1 MLEERDGFYVFP
13 ERAKAKLR
21 KAYTEKQP
29 VYIYGMVGYGKTAL
43 VEQFLEKKKYIYF
56 DAATSPLA
64 CLETLHA
71 QSILVVDNLQFL
83 EDMFVKERLL
93 ELIRQP
99 DLWLI
104 FISRSKCP
112 GWLLSAYL
120 KYRNFCTI
128 TETDL
133 ALSEDEIRK
142 YLKERRIGECGPDD
156 IRFIESYCRGHG
168 LAIRL
173 LCDQALIEGR
183 SGEGQDVFDADLFE
197 RSRLVFWDYV
207 DREVYQKWD
216 EELIDFIMKVSIV
229 QEFTLELATEISGS
243 TRARYYLEEAM
254 SIGNFVTIE
263 KDTYRLEESV
273 VQSMERRRYLKM
285 TQEQIYE
292 LYYNAGLYYRMHGQ
306 VMQALEMFQKCRH
319 VGQISEILIENAK
332 YNPSIT
338 YIYELRKYYLEMD
351 ETAVKGRVELIA
363 GLCMIQSLRL
373 DVEKSEYWYS
383 VLQEKERMAEGKT
396 KRLAKS
402 YLAYLDIALPHRG
415 SSNIADLIK
424 KSAALLMN
432 REISLPEFSIT
443 SNAPTMM
450 NGGKDFCEWSRR
462 DKELANTLGKI
473 IPLVLGKAGEGL
485 VELAL
490 AESSFEK
497 GLDDYEVMRLIA
509 KGQMKADAAG
519 RLEQSYVGA
528 GLMARLHLYNGHP
541 EDARELLVS
550 FRERAAAEEKQKI
563 VWNIENMLC
572 QIAMYTEQ
580 KTEVDAWLL
589 QAPDENQEFYCMER
603 YRYLTKVHIYLAMKR
618 YDAAN
623 ALLQKLLY
631 YARIYGRTYIQME
644 CELLDVL
651 LQKELGLPWED
662 HFQKLLSWAESYGF
676 TRVISQEAGMVYRL
690 LKVKNWAFRDNSYKK
705 RLFAE
710 TEKMAKQY
718 PGYMSFQGKLEEP
731 IEDKALQ
738 ILKLQ
743 ALGCSNEVIAE
754 ELHISV
760 STVKYHCRENY
771 RKLGVNGK
779 AAAIAEAR
787 KRRLI

>member
-243 TRARYYLEEAM
+243 ARARYYLEEAM

-373 DVEKSEYWYS
+373 DVEKSEYWDS

-473 IPLVLGKAGEGL
+473 IPLALGKAGEGL

>member
-168 LAIRL
+168 LAILL

-243 TRARYYLEEAM
+243 ARARYYLEEAM

-473 IPLVLGKAGEGL
+473 IPLALGKAGEGL

>member
-243 TRARYYLEEAM
+243 ARARYYLEEAM

-473 IPLVLGKAGEGL
+473 IPLALGKAGEGL

-623 ALLQKLLY
+623 ALLQKLMY

>member
-243 TRARYYLEEAM
+243 ARARYYLEEAM

-473 IPLVLGKAGEGL
+473 IPLALGKAGEGL

-509 KGQMKADAAG
+509 KGQMQADAAG

-718 PGYMSFQGKLEEP
+718 PGYMSFKGKLEEP
-731 IEDKALQ
+731 NEAKALQ

>member
-229 QEFTLELATEISGS
+229 QEFTLELATEISDS
-243 TRARYYLEEAM
+243 ARARYYLEEAM

-473 IPLVLGKAGEGL
+473 IPLALGKAGEGL

>member
-83 EDMFVKERLL
+83 EDMFVKESLL

-243 TRARYYLEEAM
+243 ARARYYLEEAM

-473 IPLVLGKAGEGL
+473 IPLALGKAGEGL

>member
-156 IRFIESYCRGHG
+156 IRFIESYCRGHE

-243 TRARYYLEEAM
+243 ARARYYLEEAM

-473 IPLVLGKAGEGL
+473 IPLALGKAGEGL

>member
-1 MLEERDGFYVFP
+1 MSEEMDGFYVFP
-13 ERAKAKLR
+13 ERAKTKLR

-43 VEQFLEKKKYIYF
+43 VEQFLEKKKYTYF
-56 DAATSPLA
+56 DAATSPLT
-64 CLETLHA
+64 CLSNGHM

-83 EDMFVKERLL
+83 EDDFVKDRLL
-93 ELIRQP
+93 ELTKQQNI
-99 DLWLI
+99 WII
-104 FISRSKCP
+104 FVSRSKCP
-112 GWLLSAYL
+112 GWLLDAYL
-120 KYRNFCTI
+120 RYRTFTTI
-128 TETDL
+128 TELDL
-133 ALSEDEIRK
+133 ELSEEEIRK
-142 YLKERRIGECGPDD
+142 YLNNRRIEGYNADD
-156 IRFIESYCRGHG
+156 IRFVQSYCRGHG

-183 SGEGQDVFDADLFE
+183 PVHGHNVFDLDLFE

-207 DREVYQKWD
+207 DKVVYQKWD

-243 TRARYYLEEAM
+243 ARARYYLEEAV
-254 SIGNFVTIE
+254 SVGNFVTIE
-263 KDTYRLEESV
+263 KEIYRFEENV
-273 VQSMERRRYLKM
+273 VQSMERRRYLKL

-292 LYYNAGLYYRMHGQ
+292 LYYNAGLYYRKHGQ
-306 VMQALEMFQKCRH
+306 VVQALEMFQKCHH

-351 ETAVKGRVELIA
+351 EETVRERVELIA
-363 GLCMIQSLRL
+363 GLSMIHSLRL
-373 DVEKSEYWYS
+373 DVEKSEYWYK
-383 VLQEKERMAEGKT
+383 VLQEKEWSSEGKT

-415 SSNIADLIK
+415 SSNIVDLIK
-424 KSAALLMN
+424 RSATLLMN

-450 NGGKDFCEWSRR
+450 NGGKDFCEWSRH

-473 IPLVLGKAGEGL
+473 VPFVLGKAGEGL

-550 FRERAAAEEKQKI
+550 FKERAVAEEKQKI

-631 YARIYGRTYIQME
+631 YAELYDRTYIRME
-644 CELLDVL
+644 CMLLDAI
-651 LQKELGLPWED
+651 LQKELGMPWEEN
-662 HFQKLLSWAESYGF
+662 FQKLITMAESYAF
-676 TRVISQEAGMVYRL
+676 TRVISKEADWAYRM
-690 LKVKNWAFRDNSYKK
+690 LKAGNWIFADRIYKK

-710 TEKMAKQY
+710 TEKMARQY
-718 PGYMSFQGKLEEP
+718 PGYMSFQGRLEEP

-743 ALGCSNEVIAE
+743 ALGCSNEKIAE

-771 RKLGVNGK
+771 RKLDVNGK

>member
-243 TRARYYLEEAM
+243 ARARYYLEEAM

-623 ALLQKLLY
+623 ALPQKLLY

>member
-1 MLEERDGFYVFP
+1 MLEERDRFYVFP
-13 ERAKAKLR
+13 ERAKTKLR

-142 YLKERRIGECGPDD
+142 YLKERRIGECGSDD

-183 SGEGQDVFDADLFE
+183 SGEDRNVFDANLFE

-243 TRARYYLEEAM
+243 ARARYYLEEAV

-541 EDARELLVS
+541 EDARELLES
-550 FRERAAAEEKQKI
+550 FKERAIAEEKQKI

-631 YARIYGRTYIQME
+631 YARIYGRTYVQME

-676 TRVISQEAGMVYRL
+676 TRVISQEAGMAYRL

-718 PGYMSFQGKLEEP
+718 PGYMSFQGKLEES

-743 ALGCSNEVIAE
+743 ALGRSNEVIAE

>member
-93 ELIRQP
+93 EMIRQP

-133 ALSEDEIRK
+133 ALFEDEIRK

-243 TRARYYLEEAM
+243 ARARYYLEEAM

-338 YIYELRKYYLEMD
+338 YIYEIRKYYLEMD

>member
-243 TRARYYLEEAM
+243 ARARYYLEEAM

-473 IPLVLGKAGEGL
+473 IPLALGKEGEGL

>member
-243 TRARYYLEEAM
+243 ARARYYLEEAM

-473 IPLVLGKAGEGL
+473 IPLALGKAGEGL

-718 PGYMSFQGKLEEP
+718 PGYMSFKGKLEEP

>member
-21 KAYTEKQP
+21 KAYTEKQS

-243 TRARYYLEEAM
+243 ARARYYLEEAM

-473 IPLVLGKAGEGL
+473 IPLALGKAGEGL

>member
-243 TRARYYLEEAM
+243 ARARYYLEEAM

-319 VGQISEILIENAK
+319 VGLISEILIENAK

>member
-243 TRARYYLEEAM
+243 ARARYYLEEAM

-550 FRERAAAEEKQKI
+550 FRKRAAAEEKQKI

>member
-243 TRARYYLEEAM
+243 ARARYYLEEAM

-319 VGQISEILIENAK
+319 VGPISEILIENAK

>member
-243 TRARYYLEEAM
+243 ARARYYLEEAM

-424 KSAALLMN
+424 KLAALLMN

>member
-43 VEQFLEKKKYIYF
+43 VKQFLEKKKYIYF

-243 TRARYYLEEAM
+243 ARARYYLEEAM

-473 IPLVLGKAGEGL
+473 IPLALGKAGEGL

>member
-243 TRARYYLEEAM
+243 ARARYYLEEAM

-528 GLMARLHLYNGHP
+528 GLMARLYLYNGHP

>member
-229 QEFTLELATEISGS
+229 QEFTLELATETSGS
-243 TRARYYLEEAM
+243 ARARYYLEEAM

-473 IPLVLGKAGEGL
+473 IPLALGKAGEGL

>member
-243 TRARYYLEEAM
+243 ARARYYLEEAM

-644 CELLDVL
+644 WELLDVL

>member
-243 TRARYYLEEAM
+243 ARARYYLEEAM

>member
-243 TRARYYLEEAM
+243 ARARYYLEEAM

-338 YIYELRKYYLEMD
+338 YIYEIRKYYLEMD

>member
-243 TRARYYLEEAM
+243 ARARYYLEEAM

-473 IPLVLGKAGEGL
+473 IPLVFGKAGEGL

>member
-243 TRARYYLEEAM
+243 ARARYYLEEAM

-292 LYYNAGLYYRMHGQ
+292 LYYNVGLYYRMHGQ

>member
-243 TRARYYLEEAM
+243 ARARYYLEEAM

-662 HFQKLLSWAESYGF
+662 HFQKLFSWAESYGF

>member
-243 TRARYYLEEAM
+243 ARARYYLEEAM

-402 YLAYLDIALPHRG
+402 YLAYLDTALPHRG

-473 IPLVLGKAGEGL
+473 IPLALGKAGEGL

>member
-243 TRARYYLEEAM
+243 ARARYYLEEAM

-473 IPLVLGKAGEGL
+473 IPLALGKAGEGL

-631 YARIYGRTYIQME
+631 YARIYGRTYIQVE

>member
-83 EDMFVKERLL
+83 EDMFVKECLL

-173 LCDQALIEGR
+173 LCDQVLIEGR

-243 TRARYYLEEAM
+243 ARARYYLEEAM
-254 SIGNFVTIE
+254 GIGNFVTIE

>member
-243 TRARYYLEEAM
+243 ARARYYLEEAM

-306 VMQALEMFQKCRH
+306 VMQELEMFQKCRH

-473 IPLVLGKAGEGL
+473 IPLALGKAGEGL

>member
-243 TRARYYLEEAM
+243 ARARYYLEEAM

-396 KRLAKS
+396 KRLAIS

-473 IPLVLGKAGEGL
+473 IPLALGKAGEGL

>member
-243 TRARYYLEEAM
+243 ARARYYLEEAM

-263 KDTYRLEESV
+263 KDTYRLKESV

-473 IPLVLGKAGEGL
+473 IPLALGKAGEGL

>member
-229 QEFTLELATEISGS
+229 QEFTLELATEIFGS
-243 TRARYYLEEAM
+243 ARARYYLEEAM

>member
-243 TRARYYLEEAM
+243 ARARYYLEEAM

-383 VLQEKERMAEGKT
+383 VLQEKECMAEGKT

>member
-216 EELIDFIMKVSIV
+216 EELINFIMKVSIV

-243 TRARYYLEEAM
+243 ARARYYLEEAM

>member
-243 TRARYYLEEAM
+243 ARARYYLEEAM

-285 TQEQIYE
+285 TQEQIYA

>member
-243 TRARYYLEEAM
+243 ARARYYLEEAM

-473 IPLVLGKAGEGL
+473 ILLVLGKAGEGL
-485 VELAL
+485 LELAL

>member
-243 TRARYYLEEAM
+243 ARARYYLEEAM

-473 IPLVLGKAGEGL
+473 IPLALGKAGEGL